1 MKPTDIINQPRT
13 DAAQLPN
20 EAAQQPGA
28 ELPIVK
34 PIGTEQ
40 LRQFTQTLMRY
51 KAGKVNLENRI
62 VASENWWK
70 LRNAAEEE
78 KHSASWEGFRSQSA
92 WLHNVI
98 SSKHA
103 DAMDSYP
110 SPTLLPRE
118 AEDKASARIL
128 SDILPCIMEQ
138 NHFDDTY
145 DDVMWQKLK
154 SGTGCYKIMWDAS
167 RLNGLGD
174 IAIERANLLNVF
186 WEPGVTDIQR
196 SKYFF
201 DTELVDNDL
210 LEIQYPQLS
219 GNLKSTAFQAT
230 KFLYDDTVPIDGK
243 STVVGVYYHKGAI
256 LHYCKYVGETVLE
269 STEND
274 PQLASRGL
282 YDHGKY
288 PFVFDPLF
296 PVEGSPCGYGYVD
309 ICRNPQTVIDKLDT
323 AILRNAMAGA
333 TPRYFMRADGAINE
347 EEFLDLTKALVHVNG
362 GGLGEDSLRRVEHNG
377 LDTNYLNLLT
387 QKIQELR
394 ETSGNTETATGSST
408 AGVTAAS
415 AIAALQE
422 ASGKTSRDSTRGA
435 YRAYTRIVEICVELI
450 RQFYDLPRQF
460 RIVGQ
465 RGAEKFIT
473 YSNKGIKPQPQRDA
487 FGVDLGYR
495 VPAFDIKI
503 GAQKKSAHSSMAQNE
518 LAMQFYQLGFFNPEM
533 APQALQCLDM
543 MDFDGRDS
551 LIQKIAQQ
559 GQLHEMLQLV
569 QQYAVNL
576 AAKHGDQQALLQLQS
591 IISRTGMPMQM
602 PQSAA
607 SAEMPSAEGEEHA
620 NVRKAR
626 EQTANASQPDATAA
640 PKGTR

>member
-1 MKPTDIINQPRT
+1 MIKDNLNEPRA
-13 DAAQLPN
+13 DAGILPA
-20 EAAQQPGA
+20 EDAQQTKMPML
-28 ELPIVK
+28 LPIGK
-34 PIGTEQ
+34 EQ
-40 LRQFTQTLMRY
+40 LHIFTQALMRY
-51 KAGKVNLENRI
+51 KAGKANLERRI
-62 VASENWWK
+62 VSAEQWWK

-78 KHSASWEGFRSQSA
+78 RTTASWSGFNSQSA

-103 DAMDSYP
+103 DAMDSAP
-110 SPTLLPRE
+110 APTILPRE
-118 AEDKASARIL
+118 ATDRGEAKIL
-128 SDILPCIMEQ
+128 TDIIPCILEQ

-145 DDVMWQKLK
+145 SDVMWQKLK
-154 SGTGCYKIMWDAS
+154 TGTGCYKVMWDAS
-167 RLNGLGD
+167 RMNGLGD
-174 IAIERANLLNVF
+174 IAITRANLLNVF
-186 WEPGVTDIQR
+186 WEPGVTDIQQ

-201 DTELVDNDL
+201 DTELVDNDA
-210 LEIQYPQLS
+210 LEFQYPQLQGKLK
-219 GNLKSTAFQAT
+219 GNVFQAT
-230 KFLYDDTVPIDGK
+230 KFLYDDTVSTDGK
-243 STVVGVYYHKGAI
+243 TTVIGVYYRKGNV
-256 LHYCKYVGETVLE
+256 LHYCKYVGETVLD

-274 PQLASRGL
+274 PQYAERGL

-296 PVEGSPCGYGYVD
+296 PIEGSPCGYGYVD

-333 TPRYFMRADGAINE
+333 TPRYFMRADGSVNE

-394 ETSGNTETATGSST
+394 ETSGNTETATGSTS

-435 YRAYTRIVEICVELI
+435 YRAFTRIMELAIELI
-450 RQFYDLPRQF
+450 RQFYDVPRQF

-465 RGAEKFIT
+465 SGMEQFVS
-473 YSNKGIKPQPQRDA
+473 YSNKGIAPKHQGNM

-495 VPAFDIKI
+495 APAFDIKV
-503 GAQKKSAHSSMAQNE
+503 GAQKKSGYTTMAQNE
-518 LAMQFYQLGFFNPEM
+518 LAMQFFQLGFFNPQLTD
-533 APQALQCLDM
+533 QALMCIDM
-543 MDFDGRDS
+543 MEFDGKDS
-551 LIQKIAQQ
+551 LMQKVSQN
-559 GQLHEMLQLV
+559 GQMFQILQLV
-569 QQYAVNL
+569 EQYAVNL
-576 AAKHGDQQALLQLQS
+576 AAKYGDQSALIQLQN
-591 IISRTGMPMQM
+591 IINQTGGAAMQL
-602 PQSAA
+602 PSAEA
-607 SAEMPSAEGEEHA
+607 SAEMPKGDMTEEHA

-626 EQTANASQPDATAA
+626 EQSANASQPDAGAA
-640 PKGTR
+640 PGGKA